1 MLLLLM
7 KELLLFDERRKS
19 VHTFT
24 RSRWKYKERSM
35 CVKNKQSQMNQ
46 TCLTELLRALN
57 QIETS
62 PVENIKELSSTDD
75 GQYK

>member
-1 MLLLLM
+1 
-7 KELLLFDERRKS
+7 
-19 VHTFT
+19 
-24 RSRWKYKERSM
+24 M